1 MSESLGELEARRQ
14 MLIMRSERLRSDLAN
29 AYGQFETRLGGVDHI
44 FAIVRRFASP
54 SMLLSAGGLGFA
66 MLRRAHP
73 FMWATRG
80 LLIFS
85 LLRRLFGVIRDL
97 RSASPPARR

>member
-1 MSESLGELEARRQ
+1 MSESLVELEARRQ
-14 MLIMRSERLRSDLAN
+14 MLIMRSEHLRSDLAST
-29 AYGQFETRLGGVDHI
+29 YGQFETRLGGVDHI

-80 LLIFS
+80 FLIFS
-85 LLRRLFGVIRDL
+85 LLRRVFGAIREL

>member
-1 MSESLGELEARRQ
+1 MSESRDELEARRR
-14 MLIMRSERLRSDLAN
+14 MLVLRSERLRSDLAS

-44 FAIVRRFASP
+44 FAMVRRFASP
-54 SMLLSAGGLGFA
+54 SILLSAGGLGFA

-80 LLIFS
+80 ILIFQ
-85 LLRRLFGVIRDL
+85 LVRRVLAAVRALRA
-97 RSASPPARR
+97 ASPPARQ